1 MTYHTKDYNQ
11 KIKQMKFAAI
21 FGFLATQ
28 SSATTNFQVSVDEQE
43 AMRVA
48 QAVGGRVQQ
57 WVGTNQDD
65 LMTA

>member
-1 MTYHTKDYNQ
+1 
-11 KIKQMKFAAI
+11 MKFAAI
-21 FGFLATQ
+21 LGLLATQ

-65 LMTA
+65 LMTAAQSV